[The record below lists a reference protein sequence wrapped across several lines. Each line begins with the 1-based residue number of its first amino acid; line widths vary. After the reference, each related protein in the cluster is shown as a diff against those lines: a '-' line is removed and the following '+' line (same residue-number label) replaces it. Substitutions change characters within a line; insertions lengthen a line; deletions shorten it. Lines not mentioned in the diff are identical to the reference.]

1 LRLRLWLWIVSCS
14 HNSLVASSSL
24 ALVTPASLDALSF
37 LADRAIVSGRNLRPD
52 SYLSSPL
59 APLPRFALL
68 ARLWPSLSSSV
79 LLACACWLSFLSD
92 TFVSLSL
99 LLLWLLSLIWL
110 TAWLLSLSGAMTS
123 GTGCVLGYPSASFVL
138 GPRPL
143 FSLFP
148 RFSLDL
154 AVLLW

>member
-1 LRLRLWLWIVSCS
+1 MDLHS
-14 HNSLVASSSL
+14 HLFIICV
-24 ALVTPASLDALSF
+24 LVTGLILVHLLDYDFAAELMS
-37 LADRAIVSGRNLRPD
+37 
-52 SYLSSPL
+52 
-59 APLPRFALL
+59 LPRFAPL
-68 ARLWPSLSSSV
+68 ARLALAESLLFSWPV
-79 LLACACWLSFLSD
+79 LAGFRFLSACGCSD
-92 TFVSLSL
+92 SISELAAMYCCGLDCSALAFVSLSL
-99 LLLWLLSLIWL
+99 LLWLLFLIWL
-110 TAWLLSLSGAMTS
+110 SAWLLSLSGAMTS